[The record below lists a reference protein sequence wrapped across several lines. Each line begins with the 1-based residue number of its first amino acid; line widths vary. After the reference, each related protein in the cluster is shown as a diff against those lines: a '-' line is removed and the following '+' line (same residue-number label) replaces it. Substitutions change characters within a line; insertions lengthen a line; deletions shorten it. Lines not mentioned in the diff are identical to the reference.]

1 MSRGAA
7 EPVREERRRVVII
20 GSGVGGS
27 IAAFRLAEAGVD
39 NVVLE
44 RGRRWPIAA
53 ERAASPWGKELL
65 WGHTARPSLR
75 PRAGVT
81 ATAARLAV
89 ARAVARAK
97 GHTGPLEL
105 LVHPE
110 LVVACGAAV
119 GGGTLVYGGV
129 LGQPHPGPFSRVFP
143 AELDY
148 AELDAVYYPRA
159 RRRLVA
165 NAFPASLLPHP
176 QYRDARLWHQ
186 ALSAAG
192 LAIEP
197 IVGNFDVETIEAELA
212 GRAAPAVTVGE
223 YSLSGCVSGAK
234 MSVDRTYLARAEATG
249 RTDVRPLH
257 LVTGIAEDRQGRYRV
272 LTDRLGTD
280 GAVVERLVLVCDQLV
295 LAAGAVH
302 TPRLL
307 VAARDTGALPRLNEH
322 VGRQWGTNG
331 DQACILVTT
340 AARGGPP
347 PAGPPSY
354 FGRDHD
360 DTLSVLHG
368 PLPLPG
374 GMLLV
379 LGMGLPDGFGQWHS
393 IPASGATRLVWD
405 AANDTTARRQFATTV
420 GKIAAQLPGTRV
432 LDPIGPHA
440 AHPLGGVPLG
450 KATDGNGRLHGYR
463 GLYCLDAA
471 LMPGSTAAVNP
482 VLTIAA
488 VVERCLDH
496 IIGDLADGGDATP

>member
-1 MSRGAA
+1 V
-7 EPVREERRRVVII
+7 P
-20 GSGVGGS
+20 
-27 IAAFRLAEAGVD
+27 
-39 NVVLE
+39 
-44 RGRRWPIAA
+44 
-53 ERAASPWGKELL
+53 
-65 WGHTARPSLR
+65 
-75 PRAGVT
+75 

-89 ARAVARAK
+89 ARAVARAR
-97 GHTGPLEL
+97 GRTGPLEL
-105 LVHPE
+105 LVYPE

-148 AELDAVYYPRA
+148 AELDAVYYPLA
-159 RRRLVA
+159 RRRLIA
-165 NAFPASLLPHP
+165 EAFPASLLPHP
-176 QYRDARLWHQ
+176 QYRDARLWHG

-192 LAIEP
+192 LRIEP
-197 IVGNFDVETIEAELA
+197 IVGNFDVETIEAEPA
-212 GRAAPAVTVGE
+212 GRTTPAVTVGE

-257 LVTGIAEDRQGRYRV
+257 LVTGIAQDRLGRYRV
-272 LTDRLGTD
+272 LVDRLDTA
-280 GAVVERLVLVCDQLV
+280 GAVVERLVLTCDQLV

-331 DQACILVTT
+331 DQACILMTSG
-340 AARGGPP
+340 ARGGPP

-354 FGRDHD
+354 FGWDHD
-360 DTLSVLHG
+360 DGLSVLHG
-368 PLPLPG
+368 PIRLPR
-374 GMLLV
+374 GMLLI
-379 LGMGLPDGFGQWHS
+379 LGMGLPDGFGQWHCL
-393 IPASGATRLVWD
+393 PASDTTHLVWD
-405 AANDTTARRQFATTV
+405 AANDATARRQFTATV
-420 GKIAAQLPGTRV
+420 GKIAAQLPDAKV
-432 LDPIGPHA
+432 VDPIGPHA

-450 KATDGNGRLHGYR
+450 QATDHHGRLHGYH
-463 GLYCLDAA
+463 GLYCLDGA

-496 IIGDLADGGDATP
+496 IVSELTDGPAPRREPSR